1 MPSLCSCGLAF
12 LFINTGTNL
21 KSITMAE
28 EKNFADGFVFKRNE
42 NAPDFVVGKL
52 SVKVDEAI
60 AWLKSNT
67 KNGWVNVDVKRSKGG
82 NYYMELDTWESKKAT
97 PTTNKTTTE
106 VDSIEESGLP
116 F

>member
-1 MPSLCSCGLAF
+1 
-12 LFINTGTNL
+12 
-21 KSITMAE
+21 MAE

>member
-1 MPSLCSCGLAF
+1 
-12 LFINTGTNL
+12 
-21 KSITMAE
+21 MAE

-97 PTTNKTTTE
+97 PTTKTTTAE

>member
-1 MPSLCSCGLAF
+1 
-12 LFINTGTNL
+12 
-21 KSITMAE
+21 MAE

-97 PTTNKTTTE
+97 PTTNTTTTE